1 MGNQVINCILFDFD
15 GVLIDSLPAMEI
27 AWESVKNKYGIL
39 STFVD
44 YKKYLGLPFKEIL
57 KKLNIDKKYHEGIK
71 EHYSKI
77 SSQNK
82 KLIKLNPYVNYTLD
96 WLKGKFIKT
105 GIVTSKDK
113 VRTLELVQYFQLNV
127 EIIVTPELT
136 KLGKPSSEPILFAAK
151 NLKLNSNEI
160 IFVGDM
166 ESDMNCALNAN
177 CHYLHYKNGYQ
188 YLYYQN
194 YGGEI
199 SSIIE
204 LIEYIKNI

>member
-1 MGNQVINCILFDFD
+1 MKNKVINCILFDFD
-15 GVLIDSLPAMEI
+15 GVLIDSLPAMKI
-27 AWESVKNKYGIL
+27 AWKSVQKKFGI
-39 STFVD
+39 SNTFAD
-44 YKKYLGLPFKEIL
+44 YKKYIGLPFQEIL
-57 KKLNIDKKYHEGIK
+57 NQLNIDKKYHKGIK

-82 KLIKLNPYVNYTLD
+82 ELIKLNPYVNYTLD
-96 WLKGKFIKT
+96 WLKGNFIKT

-113 VRTLELVQYFQLNV
+113 VRTLDLIQYFQLNV
-127 EIIVTPELT
+127 EIVVTPEST
-136 KLGKPSSEPILFAAK
+136 EFGKPSSQPVLFAAK
-151 NLKLNSNEI
+151 NLKLNTNEI

-166 ESDMNCALNAN
+166 ESDMNCAFNAN

-188 YLYYQN
+188 YLYYQM

-204 LIEYIKNI
+204 LIEYIKNF

>member
-1 MGNQVINCILFDFD
+1 MEKPNINCILFDFD

-27 AWESVKNKYGIL
+27 AWKSVQNKFGIL
-39 STFVD
+39 NTFVD
-44 YKKYLGLPFKEIL
+44 YKKYIGLPFKEIL
-57 KKLNIDKKYHEGIK
+57 KKLNIDQKYHEGIK

-77 SSQNK
+77 SSQNI

-96 WLKGKFIKT
+96 WLKGNFIKT

-113 VRTLELVQYFQLNV
+113 IRTLELIQYFQLNV
-127 EIIVTPELT
+127 EIVVTPDLT
-136 KLGKPSSEPILFAAK
+136 KLGKPSSQPILFAAK
-151 NLKLNSNEI
+151 DLKVNTNEI

-166 ESDMNCALNAN
+166 ESDMQCALNSN

-188 YLYYQN
+188 YLFYQM

-199 SSIIE
+199 SSLIE

>member
-1 MGNQVINCILFDFD
+1 MKNKFINCILFDFD

-27 AWESVKNKYGIL
+27 AWKSVQNKFCI
-39 STFVD
+39 SNTFED
-44 YKKYLGLPFKEIL
+44 YKKYIGLPFKEIL
-57 KKLNIDKKYHEGIK
+57 KQLNINKKYHEEIK

-82 KLIKLNPYVNYTLD
+82 ELIKLNPYVNYTLD
-96 WLKGKFIKT
+96 WLRCNFIKT

-113 VRTLELVQYFQLNV
+113 VRTLDLIQYFQLNF
-127 EIIVTPELT
+127 EIVVTPDLT
-136 KLGKPSSEPILFAAK
+136 EFGKPSSQPILLAAK
-151 NLKLNSNEI
+151 NLKLNTNEI

-166 ESDMNCALNAN
+166 ESDMHCAFNAN

-188 YLYYQN
+188 YLFYQM

-204 LIEYIKNI
+204 LIEYLKNI

>member
-1 MGNQVINCILFDFD
+1 MKNKVINGILFDFD

-27 AWESVKNKYGIL
+27 AWKSVQKKFGI
-39 STFVD
+39 SNTFKD
-44 YKKYLGLPFKEIL
+44 YKKYIGLPFEEIL
-57 KKLNIDKKYHEGIK
+57 KQLNINKKYHEGIN

-82 KLIKLNPYVNYTLD
+82 ELIKLNPYVNYTMD
-96 WLKGKFIKT
+96 WLKGNFIKT

-113 VRTLELVQYFQLNV
+113 VRTLDLIQYFQLNV
-127 EIIVTPELT
+127 EIVVTPDLT
-136 KLGKPSSEPILFAAK
+136 EFGKPSSQPILLAAK
-151 NLKLNSNEI
+151 NLKLNPNEI

-166 ESDMNCALNAN
+166 ESDMHCAFNAK

-188 YLYYQN
+188 YLYHQM

-199 SSIIE
+199 NSILE
-204 LIEYIKNI
+204 LVEYLKNI

>member
-1 MGNQVINCILFDFD
+1 MKNQVINCILFDFD

-27 AWESVKNKYGIL
+27 AWESVQNKYGI
-39 STFVD
+39 SNTFVD
-44 YKKYLGLPFKEIL
+44 YKKYIGLPFKEIL
-57 KKLNIDKKYHEGIK
+57 KELNIDKKYHKGIN

-77 SSQNK
+77 TSQNK

-96 WLKGKFIKT
+96 WLKGNLIKT

-113 VRTLELVQYFQLNV
+113 VRTFELVQYFQLNF
-127 EIIVTPELT
+127 EIVVTPELT
-136 KLGKPSSEPILFAAK
+136 KFGKPSSEPILLAAK
-151 NLKLNSNEI
+151 HLKLNTNEI

-177 CHYLHYKNGYQ
+177 CNYLHYKNGYQ
-188 YLYYQN
+188 YLYYQM

>member
-1 MGNQVINCILFDFD
+1 MGNKDINCILFDFD
-15 GVLIDSLPAMEI
+15 GVLIDSLPAMKI
-27 AWESVKNKYGIL
+27 AWKSVQNKYGI
-39 STFVD
+39 SNTFVD
-44 YKKYLGLPFKEIL
+44 YKKYIGLPFKEIL
-57 KKLNIDKKYHEGIK
+57 KKLNIDKKYHKGIK

-82 KLIKLNPYVNYTLD
+82 QLIKLNPYVNYTLD
-96 WLKGKFIKT
+96 WLKGNLIKT

-113 VRTLELVQYFQLNV
+113 VRTFELVQYFQLNV
-127 EIIVTPELT
+127 EIVVTPELT
-136 KLGKPSSEPILFAAK
+136 KFGKPSSEPILFAAK
-151 NLKLNSNEI
+151 NLKLNTNEI

-177 CHYLHYKNGYQ
+177 CNYLHYISGYQ
-188 YLYYQN
+188 YLNYQM

-204 LIEYIKNI
+204 LNEYINNF

>member
-1 MGNQVINCILFDFD
+1 MKNKVINCILFDFD

-27 AWESVKNKYGIL
+27 AWKSVQNKFGI
-39 STFVD
+39 SNTFAD
-44 YKKYLGLPFKEIL
+44 YKKYIGLPFKDIL
-57 KKLNIDKKYHEGIK
+57 KKLNINKKYHEVIN

-82 KLIKLNPYVNYTLD
+82 ELIKLNPYVNYTLD
-96 WLKGKFIKT
+96 WLKSNFIKT

-113 VRTLELVQYFQLNV
+113 VRTLDLIQYFQLNV
-127 EIIVTPELT
+127 EIVVTPELT
-136 KLGKPSSEPILFAAK
+136 EFGKPSSQPVLFAAK
-151 NLKLNSNEI
+151 NLKLNTNEI

-166 ESDMNCALNAN
+166 ESDMHCALNAN

-188 YLYYQN
+188 YLYYQI

-199 SSIIE
+199 SSLIE

>member
-1 MGNQVINCILFDFD
+1 MKNKVINCILFDFD
-15 GVLIDSLPAMEI
+15 GVLIDSLPVMEI
-27 AWESVKNKYGIL
+27 AWKSVQNKFGIL
-39 STFVD
+39 NTFVD
-44 YKKYLGLPFKEIL
+44 YKKYIGLPFKEIL
-57 KKLNIDKKYHEGIK
+57 KELNIDKKYHQGIN

-77 SSQNK
+77 TSQNK

-96 WLKGKFIKT
+96 WLKGNLIKT

-113 VRTLELVQYFQLNV
+113 VRTFELVQYFQLNF
-127 EIIVTPELT
+127 EIVVTPDLT
-136 KLGKPSSEPILFAAK
+136 EFGKPSSQPILLAAK
-151 NLKLNSNEI
+151 NLKLNTNEI

-166 ESDMNCALNAN
+166 ESDMYCAFNAN

-188 YLYYQN
+188 YLFYQM

-204 LIEYIKNI
+204 LIEYLKNI

>member
-1 MGNQVINCILFDFD
+1 MEDQVINCILFDFD
-15 GVLIDSLPAMEI
+15 GVLIGSLPAMEI

-57 KKLNIDKKYHEGIK
+57 NKLNIDKKYHEGIK

-96 WLKGKFIKT
+96 WLKGNFIKT

-136 KLGKPSSEPILFAAK
+136 KFGKPSSEPILFAAK
-151 NLKLNSNEI
+151 NLKLNTNEI

-166 ESDMNCALNAN
+166 ESDMHCALNAN

-188 YLYYQN
+188 YLYYQM

-204 LIEYIKNI
+204 LIEYIKNF

>member
-1 MGNQVINCILFDFD
+1 MKNQVINCILFDFD

-27 AWESVKNKYGIL
+27 AWKSVQTKYGI
-39 STFVD
+39 SNTFVD
-44 YKKYLGLPFKEIL
+44 YKKYIGLPFKEIL
-57 KKLNIDKKYHEGIK
+57 KELNIDKKYHEGIK
-71 EHYSKI
+71 EHYNKI
-77 SSQNK
+77 TSQNK

-96 WLKGKFIKT
+96 WLKGNSIKT

-127 EIIVTPELT
+127 EIVVTPELT
-136 KLGKPSSEPILFAAK
+136 KFGKPSSQPILFAAK
-151 NLKLNSNEI
+151 NLKLNTNEI

-166 ESDMNCALNAN
+166 QSDMLSALNAN
-177 CHYLHYKNGYQ
+177 CNYLHYKNGYQ
-188 YLYYQN
+188 YLNHQM

-199 SSIIE
+199 SSILE